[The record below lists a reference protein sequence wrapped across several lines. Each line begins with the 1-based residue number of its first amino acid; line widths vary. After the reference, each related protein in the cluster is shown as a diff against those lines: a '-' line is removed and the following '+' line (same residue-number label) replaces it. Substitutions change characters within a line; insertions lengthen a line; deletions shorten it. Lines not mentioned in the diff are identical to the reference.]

1 MHVYPCM
8 CVPMHVCT
16 HACVYPC
23 MCAHARLPIQ
33 EKLEAAAESAAALVE
48 QEAARAASVEMVT
61 ACVAELET
69 MLQGPQ
75 EESR

>member
-1 MHVYPCM
+1 MCTHACVYPCM
-8 CVPMHVCT
+8 CVPMHVCS
-16 HACVYPC
+16 C